1 MKSTIKSS
9 VSKLT
14 LLSFLT
20 TLTLGVCAAN
30 VDDHEGQTCAGKKE
44 AIEAQI
50 TEAQKTDNVE
60 RVQGLE
66 KALLNVKMH
75 CKDNNLE
82 AEYKNNITDKTEKVA
97 ERQKD
102 LAEAKLKGDNQKI
115 AEKTAKLN
123 DAEKELAEAKDKLDN
138 FYKAVKSK

>member
-1 MKSTIKSS
+1 MKSIIKSS
-9 VSKLT
+9 VSKFT

-30 VDDHEGQTCAGKKE
+30 VDDHQGQTCAGKKE

-50 TEAQKTDNVE
+50 AEAQKTANLE

-75 CKDNNLE
+75 CNDDSLE
-82 AEYKNNITDKTEKVA
+82 AEYKKDFNEKTEKVA

-102 LAEAKLKGDNQKI
+102 LAEAKLKGDEQKI
-115 AEKTAKLN
+115 AQKTSKLN
-123 DAEKELAEAKDKLDN
+123 DAEKELAQAKDKLDN
-138 FYKAVKSK
+138 FQKEMKSK